1 MSASVYSSKHT
12 ASEKKQYRMPVMTF
26 HAPYEAAFLPFEVTA
41 YMLHP
46 ADEKLRNAYLAR
58 KMAEYTLRCASEDG
72 LESVP
77 IEVLKDLLESPT
89 SAAIDAMESLAVR
102 GSVAGEILLNLIKLT
117 ASGEDASVNKAIHLG
132 AQYFQD
138 AQNSLGGRIAPG
150 ERSIRRAW
158 STYMPVAHFW
168 AALQIHVQSTA
179 NLATPISPVSYL
191 QQLSLG
197 NELGKLAPKLISKNA
212 REPACAPNELWT
224 LPCSIE
230 LPGCTFRCHGLDE
243 QEQDWLRSY
252 KAPSISKYDS

>member
-1 MSASVYSSKHT
+1 
-12 ASEKKQYRMPVMTF
+12 MPVMKF

-58 KMAEYTLRCASEDG
+58 KMAEYTLRCANDDG

-77 IEVLKDLLESPT
+77 VEVLKDLLESPT
-89 SAAIDAMESLAVR
+89 SAGTDAMESLAIR

-132 AQYFQD
+132 TQYFQE
-138 AQNSLGGRIAPG
+138 ARNSLGGRIAPG

-158 STYMPVAHFW
+158 SAYMTVAHFW

-179 NLATPISPVSYL
+179 NLATPISSDSYL

-197 NELGKLAPKLISKNA
+197 KELGKLAPQLTSKNA
-212 REPACAPNELWT
+212 REPIWTPNELWT
-224 LPCSIE
+224 LPCTIE
-230 LPGCTFRCHGLDE
+230 LPICTFRCHGLDE
-243 QEQDWLRSY
+243 QERNWLRSY
-252 KAPSISKYDS
+252 KAPSISKFDS